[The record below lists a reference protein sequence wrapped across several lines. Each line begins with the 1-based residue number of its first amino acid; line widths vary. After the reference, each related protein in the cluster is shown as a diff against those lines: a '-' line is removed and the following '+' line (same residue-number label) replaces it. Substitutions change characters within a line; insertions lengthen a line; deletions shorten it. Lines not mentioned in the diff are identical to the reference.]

1 METVFESRRGWP
13 MMTQFTWFVW
23 KQQALGGTDDLH
35 RCGLVRL
42 RVVAGSRVL
51 CLYDLLLVWPSQ
63 EFPFSLTPSSIYLIQ
78 VMMHISFMVLGMKPS
93 LACNAGQGLYNELHP
108 TRILKFTYVRDFF
121 VSVLMFSFLRCLPV
135 HSSFLKLACPQFPES
150 SLFLS
155 VLSPGFC
162 GCPCQAFWN
171 TSPFQT
177 IFACV
182 LSWLLQFVLVPPSW
196 LSFSAADSEQHFFPH
211 HCLEP
216 TWCFWVASCQTPVYC
231 WPRCPRHVPSSI
243 LWLPTAGPGILRAFL
258 PTLFPPVSST

>member
-13 MMTQFTWFVW
+13 MMTQFTWFVG

-51 CLYDLLLVWPSQ
+51 CPYDLLLVWPSQ

-135 HSSFLKLACPQFPES
+135 HSSFLKLACPQFPEFFS
-150 SLFLS
+150 IFERAFSGFLWMSL
-155 VLSPGFC
+155 
-162 GCPCQAFWN
+162 
-171 TSPFQT
+171 
-177 IFACV
+177 
-182 LSWLLQFVLVPPSW
+182 
-196 LSFSAADSEQHFFPH
+196 
-211 HCLEP
+211 
-216 TWCFWVASCQTPVYC
+216 
-231 WPRCPRHVPSSI
+231 
-243 LWLPTAGPGILRAFL
+243 PGILKYKPLPDYFCLCSVVAPTVCPYSSLLIVIFCRWLRAAFL
-258 PTLFPPVSST
+258 SPPLFRANVVFLSGVLPNPGLLLTSLSSTRSFFHPLAANSWTRNAQGLLTYSLPSS